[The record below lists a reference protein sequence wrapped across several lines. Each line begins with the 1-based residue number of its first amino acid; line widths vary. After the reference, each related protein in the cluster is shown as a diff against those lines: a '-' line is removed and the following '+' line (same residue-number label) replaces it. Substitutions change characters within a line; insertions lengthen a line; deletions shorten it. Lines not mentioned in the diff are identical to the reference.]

1 MAEALKF
8 LGIFF
13 VTLASVKLGIGL
25 FCMWRDS
32 HGTKEG

>member
-13 VTLASVKLGIGL
+13 IAIAAAKLMVGL
-25 FCMWRDS
+25 FIMWSDGR
-32 HGTKEG
+32 GRKED

>member
-13 VTLASVKLGIGL
+13 IALAAVKLGIGL
-25 FCMWRDS
+25 FCMWRD
-32 HGTKEG
+32 GRGRKEG